1 MFGEIDLS
9 AVTGAFSS
17 LGTALIAGAALVIAA
32 AMGPLAIKYGVRW
45 LKGLWKASAS

>member
-1 MFGEIDLS
+1 MFAEIDLT
-9 AVTGAFSS
+9 AVTGAFSG
-17 LGTALIAGAALVIAA
+17 LGTALVTASALVIAA